1 MIFNRCFCCSG
12 CDDKKKLCF
21 FYLRVHLIAH
31 RVNALYT
38 RADAMCVQITLWKKS
53 EKENLQ
59 LRVLSNEILD
69 MKVEE
74 RGKWSAGALG
84 TTFNPNE

>member
-1 MIFNRCFCCSG
+1 MFFLFTCSP
-12 CDDKKKLCF
+12 D
-21 FYLRVHLIAH
+21 RAPSERAIRPA
-31 RVNALYT
+31 A
-38 RADAMCVQITLWKKS
+38 RADAMCVQIALWKKS

-74 RGKWSAGALG
+74 RGKWSASALG
-84 TTFNPNE
+84 TTFNPNEWGVGFKSHPPLP